1 LILTSAAIRF
11 SFHRDYRTA
20 QNTKFL
26 TPSALATGALPFA
39 AIALVDL
46 AELAADQGEVA
57 LAAEAA
63 AQLEQIARRIDRPL
77 YGGLAT
83 LAAGWSGDASAVER
97 AVELLSRTGC
107 RGFQARAHDLYGR
120 SLADADRVNALQQAA
135 LALDACG
142 ALWRRDRTHQR
153 LRGLGARG
161 RRAVEAV
168 LGSTS
173 LSRRE
178 RQVARLAAEGRSAS
192 EIAKQLF
199 ISRRTVESHLAH
211 VYAKLGVRSR
221 LDLVRRASELAL
233 NQ

>member
-1 LILTSAAIRF
+1 V
-11 SFHRDYRTA
+11 
-20 QNTKFL
+20 K
-26 TPSALATGALPFA
+26 
-39 AIALVDL
+39 
-46 AELAADQGEVA
+46 
-57 LAAEAA
+57 
-63 AQLEQIARRIDRPL
+63 
-77 YGGLAT
+77 
-83 LAAGWSGDASAVER
+83 R

-107 RGFQARAHDLYGR
+107 RAFQARALDLYGR
-120 SLADADRVNALQQAA
+120 TLADAARVNALQQAA

-142 ALWRRDRTHQR
+142 AFWRRDRMHQR

-161 RRAVEAV
+161 RRAVEAA

-178 RQVARLAAEGRSAS
+178 RQVARLAAQGRSAS
-192 EIAKQLF
+192 EIAEQLF

-211 VYAKLGVRSR
+211 VYAKLGMRSR